1 MNVQMDKCPCLHL
14 ALNTPPGSS
23 AWCFKRVNKCIQLL
37 WGTDR
42 AKGFPAH
49 SSDPGPCRSQL
60 SQAGDVSKHVSPCP
74 LGPFLFLCY
83 GKSFQAANFLFLWFC
98 FSFLWRPVSR
108 SCFRQ
113 NCKVGKVSLWLPPS
127 LPVTISLP
135 LLHSFHQPILTG
147 CCSPSSGHVSDW
159 DVISR

>member
-1 MNVQMDKCPCLHL
+1 MYLCSTIHDAKTVWNLIFTERHPPSPLSFLRGWICRKVIIGSMKIQGLKWLSVWVEVLRLQVARPLGSRHRLSFMLPNRREALTVQMNKRPCLHL

-23 AWCFKRVNKCIQLL
+23 VLCSERVNKCVQLL

-74 LGPFLFLCY
+74 LGPFLFLC
-83 GKSFQAANFLFLWFC
+83 
-98 FSFLWRPVSR
+98 
-108 SCFRQ
+108 
-113 NCKVGKVSLWLPPS
+113 
-127 LPVTISLP
+127 
-135 LLHSFHQPILTG
+135 
-147 CCSPSSGHVSDW
+147 
-159 DVISR
+159 

>member
-1 MNVQMDKCPCLHL
+1 MYLCSTIHDAETVKLNLHREAPSESIVISQGLNLKEGYWEYKIQGLKRLSVWVEVLCLQVARPLGSWHRLSFMLPNRREVLNVQMDKCPCLHL

-23 AWCFKRVNKCIQLL
+23 ALCFKRVNKCMQLL

-74 LGPFLFLCY
+74 LGPFLFLC
-83 GKSFQAANFLFLWFC
+83 
-98 FSFLWRPVSR
+98 
-108 SCFRQ
+108 
-113 NCKVGKVSLWLPPS
+113 
-127 LPVTISLP
+127 
-135 LLHSFHQPILTG
+135 
-147 CCSPSSGHVSDW
+147 
-159 DVISR
+159 